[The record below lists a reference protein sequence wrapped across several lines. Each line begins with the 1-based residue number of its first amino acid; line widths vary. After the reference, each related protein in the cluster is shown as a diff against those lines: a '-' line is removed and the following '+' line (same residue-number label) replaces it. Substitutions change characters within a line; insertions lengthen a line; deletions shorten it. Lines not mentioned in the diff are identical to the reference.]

1 MGLGL
6 NKLALRRW
14 LRLESKDPLWENFIQ
29 RPPSDPRN
37 DLNSAII
44 EAPEGSV
51 FPVKTE
57 VSDAAEMARNLKEL
71 ACWLGAAS
79 LGIVSL
85 SYPASD
91 ANPGEE
97 NEQSEGE
104 ETTSRHYPSAFV
116 CTIAAEHDPRTA
128 KGLGGQLAVRN
139 GAVVNHHLR
148 AYIKEMGYRA
158 TFGGVDPAAVAKAA
172 GLGQPDSSGRFIT
185 GKRGAGFHLADAI
198 LTDLPLTPDATL

>member
-6 NKLALRRW
+6 NKPALRRW
-14 LRLESKDPLWENFIQ
+14 LRRASKDPLWENFIQ

-57 VSDAAEMARNLKEL
+57 VSDPAEMARILKEL

-85 SYPASD
+85 SSSVSD
-91 ANPGEE
+91 DSTGGEDD
-97 NEQSEGE
+97 QSERE
-104 ETTSRHYPSAFV
+104 ETTSRRYPFAFV
-116 CTIAAEHDPRTA
+116 CTIATEHDPRTA

-172 GLGQPDSSGRFIT
+172 GLGAPDSSGRFIT
-185 GKRGAGFHLADAI
+185 GKHGAGFHLADAV